1 MYRSWGSRLT
11 VRDEKWLKPKWIRTS
26 SGEQRCVSFSSLFCC
41 GHCGS
46 CGFHCHHGGR
56 GHFCYG
62 CVDARES
69 SFLSLI
75 HFTIR
80 RNRENFDL
88 RILTRPIAIS
98 RLLRAISDRRTDGR
112 TDRPTDKAAYR
123 VACTRLKTRV
133 LTQLMGP
140 GGYSHEGTWVP
151 TTLCGV
157 PTQVSNMNIPSW
169 YQCEMTMADGNQG

>member
-1 MYRSWGSRLT
+1 MTNDPFSHQNILKGESGYLGGMFSRF
-11 VRDEKWLKPKWIRTS
+11 VTS

-80 RNRENFDL
+80 RNRQNFELQIKKRVSDKQ
-88 RILTRPIAIS
+88 RDGGIKGQM
-98 RLLRAISDRRTDGR
+98 DRRTNPQRDAR
-112 TDRPTDKAAYR
+112 AH
-123 VACTRLKTRV
+123 LKTLFYPFPFV
-133 LTQLMGP
+133 NTSL
-140 GGYSHEGTWVP
+140 E
-151 TTLCGV
+151 
-157 PTQVSNMNIPSW
+157 PSFS
-169 YQCEMTMADGNQG
+169 